1 MIAAL
6 SILPAAAV
14 LAAPLKVVTS
24 FSILQDMTREIGG
37 PDVEVQTLV
46 GADGDAHGFEPSAAD
61 SRKLA
66 GAGLL
71 VVNGLGFEPWL
82 DRLVQ
87 ASGFKGQQVIASEGV
102 KPRAFAQ
109 AAGGDHD
116 DDHDHDHA
124 HAHAQAHAQEHPH
137 APAEPDSEAHRTQ
150 DPHAWQDLRNGMIYA
165 RNIGRA
171 LAQTDPSHAERYR
184 QRTDAYVAKLQ
195 ALQSKAVQT
204 FAAIPEARRKV
215 VSTHDAFG
223 YFGDAYGVR
232 FVPVFGLSTMSEPSA
247 AGFAAVIERVKQEQV
262 PAIFIEN
269 IGNSRLAEQI
279 ARESGARL
287 GGTLYSDAL
296 AKPGQPGATYL
307 GMFEW
312 NVQQL
317 AAALRP

>member
-1 MIAAL
+1 MNMKPIWARCAAIAVL
-6 SILPAAAV
+6 SVLPAAAAW
-14 LAAPLKVVTS
+14 AAPVKVVTS
-24 FSILQDMTREIGG
+24 FSILQDMTAEIGG
-37 PDVEVQTLV
+37 PDVEVQTLI
-46 GADGDAHGFEPSAAD
+46 GPDGDAHGFEPSAAD

-66 GAGLL
+66 GARLL

-82 DRLVQ
+82 ARLVE
-87 ASGFKGQQVIASEGV
+87 ASGFKGRQVTASEGV
-102 KPRAFAQ
+102 KPRRFAE
-109 AAGGDHD
+109 AHDDHD
-116 DDHDHDHA
+116 GHDHDHG
-124 HAHAQAHAQEHPH
+124 HDHG
-137 APAEPDSEAHRTQ
+137 TQ

-171 LAQTDPSHAERYR
+171 LGQADPAHAEQYR
-184 QRTDAYVAKLQ
+184 QRAEAYVARLQ
-195 ALQSKAVQT
+195 ALQAKVRQT

-232 FVPVFGLSTMSEPSA
+232 FIPVAGLSTLSEPSA
-247 AGFAAVIERVKQEQV
+247 AGFAAVIERVKREQV

-269 IGNSRLAEQI
+269 IGNARLAEQV
-279 ARESGARL
+279 ARESGTRL

-296 AKPGQPGATYL
+296 AKPGQPGATYV

-317 AAALRP
+317 VEALRP

>member
-1 MIAAL
+1 MWARCAAIAVL
-6 SILPAAAV
+6 SVLPAAAAW
-14 LAAPLKVVTS
+14 AAPVKVVTS
-24 FSILQDMTREIGG
+24 FSILQDMTAEIGG

-46 GADGDAHGFEPSAAD
+46 GPDGDAHGFEPSAAD

-66 GAGLL
+66 GASLL

-82 DRLVQ
+82 ARLVE
-87 ASGFKGQQVIASEGV
+87 ASGFKGRQATASEGV
-102 KPRAFAQ
+102 KPRRFA
-109 AAGGDHD
+109 AAR
-116 DDHDHDHA
+116 DHDHDH
-124 HAHAQAHAQEHPH
+124 
-137 APAEPDSEAHRTQ
+137 DSHDHDHGDDHDHGHGHGAQ

-171 LAQTDPSHAERYR
+171 LGQVDPAHAEQYR
-184 QRTDAYVAKLQ
+184 QRAEAYVARLQ
-195 ALQSKAVQT
+195 ALETKARQI

-232 FVPVFGLSTMSEPSA
+232 FIPVAGLSTLSEPSA
-247 AGFAAVIERVKQEQV
+247 AGFAAVIERVKREQV
-262 PAIFIEN
+262 PAIFVEN
-269 IGNSRLAEQI
+269 IGNARLAEQI
-279 ARESGARL
+279 ARESGTRL

-296 AKPGQPGATYL
+296 AKPGQAGATYV

-317 AAALRP
+317 AEALRP